1 MSKVGDIVVGAVLIE
16 SSRNFSLSSFVG
28 ETVILSIFHIKR
40 PAHFVKQPI
49 VPSVVCGVVV
59 GEVGKVNKQ
68 FAKPFDVL
76 EK

>member
-1 MSKVGDIVVGAVLIE
+1 VVGAVLIE

-28 ETVILSIFHIKR
+28 EAVILSIFHTSR
-40 PAHFVKQPI
+40 PAHFVEQPV
-49 VPSVVCGVVV
+49 VPFVVCAVVV

-68 FAKPFDVL
+68 FANPFDAL